1 MNCLYAMVLR
11 SRMSRITTALSPYAT
26 NKNTGNFY
34 EIVVALTLLRH
45 LGITNE
51 ELDADNVL
59 LNTIAEYNDRKTK
72 VLRELFA
79 NIRNKQVGTG
89 LVFDGKRIV
98 SIDNITQ
105 NDAVG
110 TGDLLLHTE
119 SGEALSLSVCEGKPK
134 RNGNIEKCLTNPT
147 STRFGCTTEDCA
159 RFETIEQQAVTDY
172 KAYMTTRY
180 GIVEEAWK
188 PRVRTQVAKNA
199 CSKVAEIVATR
210 FASLPAARQKDILC
224 DLLQIQDGRTPANY
238 QVLVEKDTLALRFY
252 RYEMPSVTVWN
263 PRLEAKGI
271 YLIVKQGEKN
281 IGAVQVKFNNGVYH
295 KGKPSS
301 IHRSWN
307 ATFILS
313 ELFTMSPVTV

>member
-1 MNCLYAMVLR
+1 MVVR
-11 SRMSRITTALSPYAT
+11 TRMSRITTALSPYAT

-34 EIVVALTLLRH
+34 EIVVALTLLRYI
-45 LGITNE
+45 GITNE

-59 LNTIAEYNDRKTK
+59 LNTIAEYNHKKTTE
-72 VLRELFA
+72 LRELFA

-98 SIDNITQ
+98 RIDNITQ
-105 NDAVG
+105 NDAVGG

-159 RFETIEQQAVTDY
+159 RFETIEQKAVTDY
-172 KAYMTTRY
+172 KAYMTSLY
-180 GIVEEAWK
+180 GIAEEAWK
-188 PRVRTQVAKNA
+188 PRVQTPVATNA
-199 CSKVAEIVATR
+199 CSEVAKIVEAR
-210 FASLPAARQKDILC
+210 FASLPAAQQKDILC

-238 QVLVEKDTLALRFY
+238 QVLVEKDRLALRFY
-252 RYEMPSVTVWN
+252 KYEMPSVTVWN